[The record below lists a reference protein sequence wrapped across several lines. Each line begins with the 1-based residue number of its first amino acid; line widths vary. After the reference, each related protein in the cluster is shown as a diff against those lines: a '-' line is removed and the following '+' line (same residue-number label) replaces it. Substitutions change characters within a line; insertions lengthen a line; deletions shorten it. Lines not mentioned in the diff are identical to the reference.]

1 VALLFN
7 GSTSLIQQT
16 NSNLLEGIAFS
27 LCFRWKLTT
36 STISDIVLDQFTS
49 LTGGCRVNIAGGSNT
64 TFQFSIGLPAGNIA
78 CTIASSVTTG
88 VWQHWFIAYDGGQAT
103 SATRLKI
110 WKDGVAQTVSFTATV
125 PATIAASGANFYV
138 GDPAGAASFD
148 GSIADLMYWLGSGI
162 PSGLPESQWLS
173 YKPLHDDGSGFN
185 LGLWCPYDDGISA
198 MDYTGS
204 ATGSG
209 VAGGPI
215 SVTATKSPDSPGISL
230 GHPEMIIE

>member
-7 GSTSLIQQT
+7 GSTDLIQQT
-16 NSNLLEGIAFS
+16 NSNLLEGNAFS
-27 LCFRWKLTT
+27 FCFRRKTTT
-36 STISDIVLDQFTS
+36 STVGDITLSQFTN
-49 LTGGCRVNIAGGSNT
+49 LTGGIRVSVPAATTTFQVQIGAAGANINCTIAGGTS
-64 TFQFSIGLPAGNIA
+64 
-78 CTIASSVTTG
+78 TG
-88 VWQHWFIAYDGGQAT
+88 AWEHWFIAYDGGQAT

-110 WKDGVAQTVSFTATV
+110 WKDGVAQTVSFSAAV

-173 YKPLHDDGSGFN
+173 YKALYDDTSTFN
-185 LGLWCPYDDGISA
+185 LGLWCPYDDGLAATNFASGL
-198 MDYTGS
+198 TGQ
-204 ATGSG
+204 A
-209 VAGGPI
+209 I
-215 SVTATKSPDSPGISL
+215 SVTATKSTESPGISL